1 MFRMQC
7 EGTRKD
13 GGQCESMVNY
23 NGWNLDDAGGIY
35 CRHHINQGYF
45 RPTSNEQQPE
55 PVKLSDIVKYTPHFF
70 GLIIFFK
77 QFPILQEI
85 IKIIGSGFIS
95 YFSYKIASNKI
106 SEEQKINNPIKFINM
121 LFFQFINPKAVLF
134 AIMVITTFINTNENF
149 LRDTIIVLSVAIT
162 FSFVSI
168 FSWCLLGK
176 FLRRFATNK
185 KFVQTFNYVMSFLLI
200 VCVIMFYV

>member
-70 GLIIFFK
+70 GLIIFFG
-77 QFPILQEI
+77 I
-85 IKIIGSGFIS
+85 SFIVEPA
-95 YFSYKIASNKI
+95 F
-106 SEEQKINNPIKFINM
+106 
-121 LFFQFINPKAVLF
+121 AVG
-134 AIMVITTFINTNENF
+134 
-149 LRDTIIVLSVAIT
+149 
-162 FSFVSI
+162 
-168 FSWCLLGK
+168 CLLIP
-176 FLRRFATNK
+176 FALL
-185 KFVQTFNYVMSFLLI
+185 VMGILAS
-200 VCVIMFYV
+200 